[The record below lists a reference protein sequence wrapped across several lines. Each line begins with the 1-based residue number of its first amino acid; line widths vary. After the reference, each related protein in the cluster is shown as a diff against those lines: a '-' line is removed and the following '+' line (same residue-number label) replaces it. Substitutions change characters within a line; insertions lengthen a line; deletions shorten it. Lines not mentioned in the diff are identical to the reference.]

1 MLPHGR
7 MQYIILKKYS
17 DAQKHVPPKGT
28 PLRNS
33 YKRFKTQHERMPMK
47 LDRNA
52 MHAAIAGLLN
62 EQRLAILATVAETSP
77 YCNLVSFT
85 PSDDLGTI
93 LFSTPRSTS
102 KYANML
108 RNPNVSL
115 LVDDR
120 MRNGFGFTSGMVVTA
135 MGAVELPGPQEEDA
149 LKARHVARH
158 ADLKDFVYSP
168 ECALVQVRVA
178 RYILVSS
185 LREAAVFEVTL

>member
-1 MLPHGR
+1 
-7 MQYIILKKYS
+7 
-17 DAQKHVPPKGT
+17 
-28 PLRNS
+28 
-33 YKRFKTQHERMPMK
+33 MK

-62 EQRLAILATVAETSP
+62 EQRLAILATVSQESP
-77 YCNLVSFT
+77 YCNLVAFT
-85 PSDDLGTI
+85 PSDDLRTI
-93 LFSTPRSTS
+93 IFTTPRSTS

-135 MGAVELPGPQEEDA
+135 VGAVAPVGLQDEDM
-149 LKARHVARH
+149 LKGRH
-158 ADLKDFVYSP
+158 ANRHAELNDFIWSP
-168 ECALVQVRVA
+168 DCALMQVRVL

-185 LREAAVFEVTL
+185 LRDTAVLEISS